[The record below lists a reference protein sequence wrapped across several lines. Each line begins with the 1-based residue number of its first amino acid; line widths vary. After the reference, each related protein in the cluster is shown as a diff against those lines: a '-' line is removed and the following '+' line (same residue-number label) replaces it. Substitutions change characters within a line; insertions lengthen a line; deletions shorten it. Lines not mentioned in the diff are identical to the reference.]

1 MPEPTDAGES
11 MTSAE
16 PTGTLNTGLKEMGPF
31 FLHPSNLGN
40 PQIFVHGTAP
50 IGEGLLQEYKG
61 NDVRG
66 LLAESCEISDDFL
79 TWTFK
84 LNKGVQFHKGYG
96 EMTAEDVVWSM
107 RQWGLSKHPRAGQL
121 ETFWAP
127 REGSEII
134 DDYTVQV
141 HTGEPL
147 VHVIA
152 QRWHMT
158 PGGASTFI
166 ASKKQTEE
174 LGVDEAS
181 TQIAATGPWEIVDHR
196 TGEFWKMA
204 AVRDHWRH
212 TPEFAE
218 FVMWEIPEESSRLAG
233 FQTGQLDTFLN
244 GTPLRGVLEARMTTV
259 VPTVGG
265 NRETNPDAEVI
276 LEAQDLKKYFP
287 VTKGLLVSKVT
298 GWIKAVDG
306 ISFQIRAGETL
317 GVVGESGCGKSTTA
331 KMLLMLEEPTEGII
345 RFQGRDV
352 HNATHAERRQ
362 YRSSVQAV
370 FQDPWSSL
378 NPRMRVRDVI
388 AEPMIINLNMS
399 RRDVQDRVAKL
410 LNDVGLSSYHANLY
424 PHEFSGG
431 QRQRLAIARALSVE
445 PKLIVLD
452 EPVSA
457 LDVSIRAQIMN
468 LLKDLQ
474 HEYQVSYML
483 IAHDLATV
491 RYMCDWV
498 AVMYLGQIVEFAP
511 KTQLFNNASHPYTKA
526 LMSAALPSHPD
537 IQKEEMILTGEVP
550 SPLNPPEGCR
560 FHPRCPVVMERCSHE
575 VPKLREMSPGH
586 AVYCHLY

>member
-1 MPEPTDAGES
+1 
-11 MTSAE
+11 
-16 PTGTLNTGLKEMGPF
+16 
-31 FLHPSNLGN
+31 
-40 PQIFVHGTAP
+40 
-50 IGEGLLQEYKG
+50 
-61 NDVRG
+61 
-66 LLAESCEISDDFL
+66 
-79 TWTFK
+79 
-84 LNKGVQFHKGYG
+84 
-96 EMTAEDVVWSM
+96 
-107 RQWGLSKHPRAGQL
+107 
-121 ETFWAP
+121 
-127 REGSEII
+127 
-134 DDYTVQV
+134 
-141 HTGEPL
+141 
-147 VHVIA
+147 
-152 QRWHMT
+152 
-158 PGGASTFI
+158 
-166 ASKKQTEE
+166 
-174 LGVDEAS
+174 
-181 TQIAATGPWEIVDHR
+181 
-196 TGEFWKMA
+196 
-204 AVRDHWRH
+204 
-212 TPEFAE
+212 
-218 FVMWEIPEESSRLAG
+218 
-233 FQTGQLDTFLN
+233 
-244 GTPLRGVLEARMTTV
+244 MTTV

-352 HNATHAERRQ
+352 HNATHAERRE

-575 VPKLREMSPGH
+575 VPQLREMSPGH